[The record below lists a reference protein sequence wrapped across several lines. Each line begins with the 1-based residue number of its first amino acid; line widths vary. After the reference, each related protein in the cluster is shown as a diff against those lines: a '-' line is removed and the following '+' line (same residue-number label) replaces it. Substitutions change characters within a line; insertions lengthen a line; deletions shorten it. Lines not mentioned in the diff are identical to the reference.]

1 MPDTGCQSEISGILH
16 LTNHPP
22 QEPGTNNLRIK
33 RNPVPPKTGVVR
45 HDLYKQHLSNCPHV
59 ESPQRLQV
67 IYDMLDGADMA
78 GRFVSISPRP
88 ATHDELAWVHSDSH
102 IKRVAGTDGKTGMW
116 LDADT
121 QTTPLSYEAAKLAVG
136 GLFSLVDKIF
146 VGTIKN
152 GFALV
157 RPPGH
162 HAERDHAMGFC
173 LFNNVA
179 LGARY
184 AMNIYGVKKIL
195 IVDWDLHHGNATQ
208 NTFYSE
214 AAVLYFST
222 HQFPYYPGSGNL
234 TEVGQGDGKG
244 FTVNVPL
251 SPGHGDVDFFQ
262 IFKQILVP
270 IACAFKPELIFVS
283 AGFDTYAGDP
293 LGGMKVT
300 PEGYAAMTR
309 LIMNI
314 AKTCASERVAITLE
328 GGYHLTGLT
337 ESVRA
342 VLRELAGD
350 SILTARNLEVLE
362 KGVAPPV
369 IDDVIQVQRPYWP
382 SL

>member
-22 QEPGTNNLRIK
+22 QEPVTNNLRIK

-102 IKRVAGTDGKTGMW
+102 VKRVAGTDGKTGMW

-146 VGTIKN
+146 DGTIKN

-270 IACAFKPELIFVS
+270 IARAFKPELIFVS

-300 PEGYAAMTR
+300 PQGYAAMTR

-362 KGVAPPV
+362 KGAAPPV